1 MTRSAPRNS
10 EATKEA
16 IKSAARK
23 RFAEHGFQRATLR
36 AIASD
41 AGVDQAM
48 IARYFGSKDGLFA
61 STADFDLREPD
72 LSAVPARSRGR
83 RLAEHFLDRWE
94 EDETFTALLRS
105 AVTHR
110 VAHDRLLDVFDNQVI
125 AIVAQLTGDD
135 GSTRA
140 RAGMIASQ
148 IWGIALCRYVFE
160 LPPVAEMSRAELVE
174 WLSGTLQRYLTK

>member
-1 MTRSAPRNS
+1 MTRSAPRNA
-10 EATKEA
+10 EATKKA
-16 IKSAARK
+16 ITSAARK
-23 RFAEHGFQRATLR
+23 QFAELGFQRATLR

-41 AGVDQAM
+41 AGVDAAM

-61 STADFDLREPD
+61 SAADFDLRMPD
-72 LSAVPARSRGR
+72 LSTVPARSRGR

-94 EDETFTALLRS
+94 EDETFTALLRT

-110 VAHDRLLDVFDNQVI
+110 VAHDRLLDVFENQVV
-125 AIVAQLTGDD
+125 AIVGQLTGDD
-135 GSTRA
+135 SLTRE

-148 IWGIALCRYVFE
+148 IWGIALCRYVLA
-160 LPPVAEMSRAELVE
+160 LPPVAGMSRDELVD